1 LQAKIHLLR
10 EETSRAA
17 DDGSGSGGGSAEAR
31 RAQLIAQYDSVG
43 DDLRSLVREWESGK
57 ASISGALSAHRDSR
71 AGTSASAAA
80 SGAGAAGGDEQH
92 ARRMSH
98 ISADDLRSPTLS
110 LDGSTAIGSGTSD
123 GGSGTTVNDD
133 TPRSS
138 VDLSSA
144 LAAER
149 PPNSAEEEV
158 FEAIAAPHR
167 RISLTREERIAK
179 VREERVRAALARER
193 AQASTNMLR
202 ELESVINLRSRPGAG
217 VGAAAPATAATAAS
231 VGGGSR
237 KPHIRV
243 TSI

>member
-1 LQAKIHLLR
+1 
-10 EETSRAA
+10 
-17 DDGSGSGGGSAEAR
+17 
-31 RAQLIAQYDSVG
+31 LIAQYDSVG
-43 DDLRSLVREWESGK
+43 DDLRSLVREWESGR
-57 ASISGALSAHRDSR
+57 ASISGALSAHRDPR
-71 AGTSASAAA
+71 VGTSAAAGA
-80 SGAGAAGGDEQH
+80 SGAGAAGGDEQQH

-98 ISADDLRSPTLS
+98 ISADELRSPTLS

-123 GGSGTTVNDD
+123 GGSGTTVNGD

-202 ELESVINLRSRPGAG
+202 ELESVINLRSRPAAS
-217 VGAAAPATAATAAS
+217 VGAAAPAAAAITAAS
-231 VGGGSR
+231 AAGGSR